1 VEPFKI
7 ENRTTGF
14 GNPSRSYVSHRLNP
28 ADLLVKNPSST
39 FFFEWEGDEA
49 FGIKSGEKLVV
60 DRSLQPKV
68 GDLVIGINEGKLRC
82 FQFKGDNENFE
93 LWGVITWKLTEIRK

>member
-1 VEPFKI
+1 MEPFKI

-28 ADLLVKNPSST
+28 ADLLVKNPST
-39 FFFEWEGDEA
+39 TIFFEWEGDEA
-49 FGIKSGEKLVV
+49 FGIKSGEKIVV

-68 GDLVIGINEGKLRC
+68 GDLVVGINEGKLRC
-82 FQFKGDNENFE
+82 FRFKGDNENFE